1 MTLQSLLDGP
11 SYVTTTFG
19 QRHEIIRL
27 ASRRVEPEFRK
38 VNISYAL
45 VTTQR
50 RFLFPWKVDRVMECW
65 DIAATLRLKDGRV
78 FSKKQLVSLNFDRA
92 VELMMLEVVKQ
103 ATLDKSKKYQA
114 RLAS

>member
-11 SYVTTTFG
+11 SHVTTTFG
-19 QRHEIIRL
+19 ERHEIIRL
-27 ASRRVEPEFRK
+27 ASGRIEPEFRK

-50 RFLFPWKVDRVMECW
+50 RFLFPWKEDRVMECW
-65 DIAATLRLKDGRV
+65 DITATLRLKDGRV
-78 FSKKQLVSLNFDRA
+78 FCKKQLVSLNFNRA
-92 VELMMLEVVKQ
+92 LELMMLEVVKL
-103 ATLDKSKKYQA
+103 ATLDKTKRYQD